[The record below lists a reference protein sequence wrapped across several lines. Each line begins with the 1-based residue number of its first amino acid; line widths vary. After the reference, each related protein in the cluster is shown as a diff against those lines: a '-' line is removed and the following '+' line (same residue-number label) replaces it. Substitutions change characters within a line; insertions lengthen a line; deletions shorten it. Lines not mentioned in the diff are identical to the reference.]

1 MKKYELAFEDYSNA
15 MKYKDIAEKYGV
27 SVSTVKSWKSR
38 HWNKEEVATNHPK
51 VATEG
56 GKVATMKPRESR
68 NGSPPLRN
76 QNARTH
82 GLFAKYLPD
91 ETKELMDEL
100 SFSEPSDILWNNIMI
115 QYTAII
121 RSQQIMY
128 VSDIDDLSKEES
140 SYSSGAEG
148 HSESYAVQ
156 YAWDKQANFLKA
168 QSRAIATLSN
178 LIKQFVSIADE
189 ADERRKKLE
198 LMDAQMDKA
207 TAEIRRLR
215 IQNGDSEPEEIADDG
230 FMDAIK
236 GIATDSEV
244 WDDDNI
250 ET

>member
-1 MKKYELAFEDYSNA
+1 
-15 MKYKDIAEKYGV
+15 MKYKDIAAKYEV
-27 SVSTVKSWKSR
+27 SVSTVKTWKSR
-38 HWNKEEVATNHPK
+38 HWNDKK
-51 VATEG
+51 VATSD

-68 NGSPPLRN
+68 NGSPPKRN

-100 SFSEPSDILWNNIMI
+100 SLSEPSDIIWNNIMI

-121 RSQQIMY
+121 RSQRIMY
-128 VSDIDDLSKEES
+128 VTDSDDLSKEES

-148 HSESYAVQ
+148 HGESYAVQ

-189 ADERRKKLE
+189 ADERRKKLK

>member
-1 MKKYELAFEDYSNA
+1 
-15 MKYKDIAEKYGV
+15 MKYKDIAAKYEV
-27 SVSTVKSWKSR
+27 SVSTVKTWKSR
-38 HWNKEEVATNHPK
+38 HWNDKK
-51 VATEG
+51 VATSD

-68 NGSPPLRN
+68 NGSPPKRN

-100 SFSEPSDILWNNIMI
+100 SLSEPSDIIWNNIMI

-121 RSQQIMY
+121 RSQRIMY
-128 VSDIDDLSKEES
+128 VTDSDDLSKEES

-236 GIATDSEV
+236 NIANDDEV
-244 WDDDNI
+244 WNDDNI

>member
-1 MKKYELAFEDYSNA
+1 LKKYELAFEDYLNG

-27 SVSTVKSWKSR
+27 SLGTVKSWKSR
-38 HWNKEEVATNHPK
+38 HWNKEEVATNNPK
-51 VATEG
+51 VATKNE
-56 GKVATMKPRESR
+56 KVATMKPRESR

-82 GLFAKYLPD
+82 GLFAKYLPE
-91 ETKELMDEL
+91 ETQEIINEL
-100 SFSEPSDILWNNIMI
+100 SLSEPADIIWNNIMI

-121 RSQQIMY
+121 RAQQIMY
-128 VSDIDDLSKEES
+128 VSDHDDLSKEES

-156 YAWDKQANFLKA
+156 YAWDKQATFLNS
-168 QSRAIATLSN
+168 QSRAMGTLSN
-178 LIKQFVSIADE
+178 LIKQFVSISDE
-189 ADERRKKLE
+189 ADERRLKLE
-198 LMDAQMDKA
+198 SMRMTVDK
-207 TAEIRRLR
+207 TQAEIRRLS
-215 IQNGDSEPEEIADDG
+215 IQNGDASPEKTVDDG
-230 FMDAIK
+230 FMGAIK

>member
-1 MKKYELAFEDYSNA
+1 

-38 HWNKEEVATNHPK
+38 HWNKEEVATNNPK

-100 SFSEPSDILWNNIMI
+100 SFSEPSDIIWNNIMI

-121 RSQQIMY
+121 RSQRIMY
-128 VSDIDDLSKEES
+128 VTDSDDLSKEKS

-148 HSESYAVQ
+148 YGESYAVQ

-215 IQNGDSEPEEIADDG
+215 IQNGDSELEEIADDG

-236 GIATDSEV
+236 NIANDDEV
-244 WDDDNI
+244 WNDDNI